1 MSGWFLKSWRVA
13 WEKMAMWGT
22 WDKRS
27 GSCRKTMFLTKSKRI
42 KDITRKSPFSCSV
55 NFLKLIYFNWRI
67 ITTLWWFL
75 PYIDMNQPRAHVC
88 CLILNPPPTSL
99 STPSLWVVPEH
110 QPWVHCFM
118 HRTWTNIKDGV
129 AERRSWGRMSL
140 PPCRRL
146 YKCLVPSLTLEL
158 LMLPNPLL
166 SVDFNCFST
175 RTLLRVIAS
184 FGWAPWLLN
193 VTLRSVQLV
202 WDCRPRPPARV
213 GGHMLFRLE
222 VSLHG
227 PLI

>member
-1 MSGWFLKSWRVA
+1 MCVASSWTPRPPPSPPHPSGWSQ
-13 WEKMAMWGT
+13 
-22 WDKRS
+22 S
-27 GSCRKTMFLTKSKRI
+27 
-42 KDITRKSPFSCSV
+42 
-55 NFLKLIYFNWRI
+55 
-67 ITTLWWFL
+67 
-75 PYIDMNQPRAHVC
+75 
-88 CLILNPPPTSL
+88 TSL
-99 STPSLWVVPEH
+99 GCTASCIELALTTK
-110 QPWVHCFM
+110 M
-118 HRTWTNIKDGV
+118 GV
-129 AERRSWGRMSL
+129 AERHSWGRMSL

-146 YKCLVPSLTLEL
+146 YKCLLPSLTLEL
-158 LMLPNPLL
+158 LMLLNPLL

-175 RTLLRVIAS
+175 RTLLRVIVS